1 MIYGP
6 TGMQCGAPAALPRSI
21 TKAES
26 ALSDPQLICP
36 RRGADS
42 LSCKDRTEDLVV
54 AELFDYLS
62 LRVVLIGIFHL
73 AHDPHVLPKEFGYPR
88 HKDLENFV
96 TARESVF
103 VQ

>member
-26 ALSDPQLICP
+26 ALTDPQLICP

-42 LSCKDRTEDLVV
+42 FSCKDRT
-54 AELFDYLS
+54 A
-62 LRVVLIGIFHL
+62 
-73 AHDPHVLPKEFGYPR
+73 
-88 HKDLENFV
+88 
-96 TARESVF
+96 
-103 VQ
+103 